1 MRTNAFCKELI
12 ADQKVAEYKRTLQ
25 GKDNWRSPIWSQIWW
40 IAWVK
45 IILCKSIQPSCSRRW
60 LSI

>member
-12 ADQKVAEYKRTLQ
+12 AYQKVAEYKRTLQ
-25 GKDNWRSPIWSQIWW
+25 GKNNWRSPMWSQIWW

-45 IILCKSIQPSCSRRW
+45 IMLSKSIQR
-60 LSI
+60 